1 MLLHHRDPFDRL
13 LVAQAR
19 AEGLTTADPRLDR
32 YDIPVVDATLR
43 GLCPRL
49 AAERPSCR
57 YVSLPSLPVTDGC
70 SARLP
75 EDGLGVLWGKSDA
88 GGSMHL
94 LLAHL
99 LDTAAVAEILWDR
112 FLAPA
117 VTRKLDDCAAGEGR
131 ALFALICGLHDVGK
145 ASPAFQSK
153 APALAE
159 AVQAA
164 GLTWRSLDGTA
175 RWHHT
180 LAGAHLLRRTLTGA
194 GWSPPAQRWVL
205 PLVAGHHGR
214 LPERGEWGT
223 APPLSDAQGDSTW
236 EQAQDALVHRVTR
249 ELGLDLAGSCPLG
262 RPHRAVQL
270 ALSGAVIM
278 ADWIASA
285 DRHFSGVSDL
295 DRISMA
301 SARERAER
309 AWAALGIRGGW
320 DPAALVRHED
330 QVEARFGRRAR
341 DAQRDAVH
349 LAATMPAPGLVI
361 VEAPMG
367 EGKTEAALAAAE
379 VLAARFGADGVFVGM
394 PTQATSD
401 AMYARVL
408 EWAASVAPGAP
419 VGLLHGKRR
428 FNREWRRLGEQVGF
442 AKVDEYGCEDDLY
455 GTSGTATGA
464 RSLLPAEWLLGPK
477 RGLLNALTV
486 GTVDQLL
493 YAATRTKHVMLRH
506 AGLAGRVV
514 VLDEV
519 HAYDI
524 YMSQFLLETL
534 RWLADAGVPVVLLSA
549 TLPPA
554 LRTDLVRAY
563 LQGALQRRD
572 GIDLSGLRAEGY
584 PKTLTACVVDGQP
597 RLDHASSEPWRP
609 LTTVRLEPVAEEP
622 TGRPA
627 AVIAALVE
635 ALRDGGCALVIR
647 NTVGRAQ
654 ETYAAVR
661 GEFGDDAVLLH
672 ARMTAGQK
680 ADRTERLLRSLGG
693 PDRPDAEVRPRR
705 LVVVATQLAEQS
717 FDVDADLLV
726 TDLAPIDLL
735 LQRIGRLHRH
745 ARPDE
750 ARPPSVREPRVLI
763 SGMALTGD
771 GPPHFPAG
779 SCRIYGEFLLLR
791 AAALVADA
799 DSWSVPAQVPDLV
812 AAGYATDL
820 DGLPVAWR
828 DRAAEALTA
837 RQQQLDERRSK
848 AEQFLLSPVCDLGK
862 PTLDG
867 LHKRSVAVSEDDDVV
882 AAVRDGD
889 ESIEVVLVRRGEHG
903 FATLAGRPL
912 GLQGERAVTDPDL
925 LNQVAADSVRLP
937 SLAAVSAAAR
947 AELRPLPGWAE
958 DPWLRRARALELDGD
973 LSAELGGYNF
983 RYSTELGLVT
993 ERPPGHRR

>member
-1 MLLHHRDPFDRL
+1 VSGTDVSRP
-13 LVAQAR
+13 
-19 AEGLTTADPRLDR
+19 ADE
-32 YDIPVVDATLR
+32 A
-43 GLCPRL
+43 
-49 AAERPSCR
+49 
-57 YVSLPSLPVTDGC
+57 
-70 SARLP
+70 
-75 EDGLGVLWGKSDA
+75 LGVLWGKSDA
-88 GGSMHL
+88 GGATHL

-99 LDTAAVAEILWDR
+99 LDTAAVAEILWDS

-117 VTRKLDDCAAGEGR
+117 VTQKIDECAAGKGGE
-131 ALFALICGLHDVGK
+131 LFALVCGLHDVGK

-153 APALAE
+153 APVLAE
-159 AVQAA
+159 VVQSA
-164 GLTWRSLDGTA
+164 GLTWRSLDGAA

-180 LAGAHLLRRTLTGA
+180 LAGAHLLRRTLTAA
-194 GWSPPAQRWVL
+194 GWSRPAQDWVL

-214 LPERGEWGT
+214 LPERREWGSS
-223 APPLSDAQGDSTW
+223 PRLSDAQGDSTW
-236 EQAQDALVHRVTR
+236 ERAQDALVHRVAR
-249 ELGLDLAGSCPLG
+249 ELGLDLVGSCPAHV
-262 RPHRAVQL
+262 PHRAVQL

-278 ADWIASA
+278 ADWIASV
-285 DRHFSGVSDL
+285 DRHFPGNADL
-295 DRISMA
+295 DRISMS
-301 SARERAER
+301 SARARAER

-330 QVEARFGRRAR
+330 QVKARFGKPAR

-349 LAATMPAPGLVI
+349 LAATMPAPGMVI
-361 VEAPMG
+361 MEAPMG

-408 EWAASVAPGAP
+408 EWAASVAPGIP
-419 VGLLHGKRR
+419 VALLHGKRR
-428 FNREWRRLGEQVGF
+428 FNREWRHLSEQVDFVG
-442 AKVDEYGCEDDLY
+442 VDEYGCDDDPY
-455 GTSGTATGA
+455 GNLGSATQGN
-464 RSLLPAEWLLGPK
+464 RLVPADWLLGPK

-493 YAATRTKHVMLRH
+493 YAATRTRHVMLRH

-519 HAYDI
+519 HAYDV
-524 YMSQFLLETL
+524 YMSQFLFETL

-563 LQGALQRRD
+563 LQGALQQRD
-572 GIDLSGLRAEGY
+572 SINLSGLRAEGY
-584 PKTLTACVVDGQP
+584 PQTLSACVVDGEP
-597 RLDHASSEPWRP
+597 YFGHAESAPWRP
-609 LTTVRLEPVAEEP
+609 STTVRLEPVTEEP
-622 TGRPA
+622 ADGPA
-627 AVIAALVE
+627 AVVIALVE

-661 GEFGDDAVLLH
+661 DEFGDDAVLLH

-680 ADRTERLLRSLGG
+680 ADRTERLLRSLGA
-693 PDRPDAEVRPRR
+693 PDRPDAEPRPRR

-745 ARPDE
+745 ARPTD
-750 ARPPSVREPRVLI
+750 ARPPSVRTPRVLL
-763 SGMALTGD
+763 SGMALAAD
-771 GPPHFPAG
+771 GPPRFPTG
-779 SCRIYGEFLLLR
+779 SCKVYGEYPLLR
-791 AAALVADA
+791 AAALVVNA

-812 AAGYATDL
+812 AAGYATDPA
-820 DGLPVAWR
+820 GLPVSWRNRAVEAREAWDGER
-828 DRAAEALTA
+828 DGRATRA
-837 RQQQLDERRSK
+837 R
-848 AEQFLLSPVCDLGK
+848 QFLLSPVDDLGR

-867 LHKRSVAVSEDDDVV
+867 LHARSVAASEDDDLA

-889 ESIEVVLVRRGEHG
+889 ESIEVVLVRRGDRD
-903 FATLAGRPL
+903 FATLSGRSL
-912 GLQGERAVTDPDL
+912 GLRGEKAVTDRGL
-925 LNQVAADSVRLP
+925 LDQVAADSVRLP
-937 SLAAVSAAAR
+937 AYAPVTAAAK
-947 AELRPLPGWAE
+947 AELRPLTGWAE
-958 DPWLRRARALELDGD
+958 DPWLRHARALQLDGD
-973 LSAELGGYNF
+973 LSAELGGYRF

-993 ERPPGHRR
+993 ERLPGHQR